1 MKKIILQNFLEGL
14 AKSIVKEPVLRNI
27 FKWFRE
33 PIEGNQLTLEEFLS
47 LNLSSVEPILREF
60 LSG

>member
-14 AKSIVKEPVLRNI
+14 AKIIGKKPVLRNI
-27 FKWFRE
+27 FKWFGE

>member
-1 MKKIILQNFLEGL
+1 L
-14 AKSIVKEPVLRNI
+14 AKIMGKEPVLRNI
-27 FKWFRE
+27 FKWFGE

-47 LNLSSVEPILREF
+47 LNLSSMKPIFREF